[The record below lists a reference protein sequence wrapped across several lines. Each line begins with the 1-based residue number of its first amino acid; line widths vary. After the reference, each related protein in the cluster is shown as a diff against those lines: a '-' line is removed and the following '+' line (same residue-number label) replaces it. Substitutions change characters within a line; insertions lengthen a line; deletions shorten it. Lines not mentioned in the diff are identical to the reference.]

1 MSGTNGHV
9 QYELVRSA
17 PALQRLIASLRSF
30 VSPQSASGLSQENPS
45 EQALSRLLSVTSF
58 YEEKVGL
65 KSRSVD
71 GAMRIVANEIERDG
85 VHGVGNSHIE
95 DPPYVELFGRC

>member
-1 MSGTNGHV
+1 M
-9 QYELVRSA
+9 
-17 PALQRLIASLRSF
+17 
-30 VSPQSASGLSQENPS
+30 
-45 EQALSRLLSVTSF
+45 
-58 YEEKVGL
+58 